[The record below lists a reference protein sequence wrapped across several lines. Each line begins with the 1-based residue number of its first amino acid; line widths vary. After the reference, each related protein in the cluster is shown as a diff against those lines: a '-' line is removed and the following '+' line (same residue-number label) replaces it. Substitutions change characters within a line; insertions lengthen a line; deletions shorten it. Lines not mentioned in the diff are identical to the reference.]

1 MKKIYFQPS
10 FFKFLRDLKKN
21 NNRLW
26 FNANKERYE
35 LEVRNPL
42 LDFIGEA
49 GPDLRKISKNVVAD
63 NSPTGGSMFRIYR
76 DTRFSKDKTPYKTA
90 ASAQFRHTQGK
101 DVHAPGFYLHLEPG
115 EVFVGGGIWHPEP
128 PTLAQIRD
136 SIASHPAKWKAVL
149 QERTFKKRFKLDGDS
164 LVRPPKGY
172 DPAHPFIED
181 LKRKDFFVSAQFSEK
196 DACSDHFMELF
207 VKACQD
213 ADPLIEFLT
222 ASMNLPW

>member
-1 MKKIYFQPS
+1 MKKSHFQPS

-26 FNANKERYE
+26 FQANKERYE

-42 LDFIGEA
+42 LDFIGEV
-49 GPDLRKISKNVVAD
+49 GPHLRKISKNIVAD

-115 EVFVGGGIWHPEP
+115 EVFSGAGIWHPEP

-136 SIASHPAKWKAVL
+136 SIFSHPAKWKAVL
-149 QERTFKKRFKLDGDS
+149 QEKNFKKNFEMEGEK

-181 LKRKDFFVSAQFSEK
+181 LKRKDYFVGTQFSEK
-196 DACSDHFMELF
+196 EACSPDFMERF
-207 VKACQD
+207 VESCRIAS
-213 ADPLIEFLT
+213 PLMEFLVS
-222 ASMNLPW
+222 ALNLPW